1 MNLIS
6 YLNQNVRVKV
16 DRPLGSKHPK
26 HGFIYPVNYGFV
38 PDTISGDGEE
48 LDCYVLG
55 VFEPLN
61 EFTGK
66 CIAIIHRIN
75 DNDDKLII
83 VPENRNFSNKEID
96 VLIEFQERFFKH
108 EIIRENIEFNSLIP
122 ELSVSNIEI
131 SKKFYKDL
139 GFKIV
144 YERLEN
150 KFCFMQF
157 ENNQIM
163 LEENNDNW
171 NVAKME
177 YPYGNGMNISMT
189 VENVDYLYKTLKD
202 KQVKIFLDLEINE
215 YRVNNKIFQDKE
227 FLLQDPDGYL
237 LRFNN

>member
-1 MNLIS
+1 MNLIN

-96 VLIEFQERFFKH
+96 VLIEFQERFFQST
-108 EIIRENIEFNSLIP
+108 IEMS
-122 ELSVSNIEI
+122 
-131 SKKFYKDL
+131 D
-139 GFKIV
+139 
-144 YERLEN
+144 
-150 KFCFMQF
+150 
-157 ENNQIM
+157 
-163 LEENNDNW
+163 
-171 NVAKME
+171 
-177 YPYGNGMNISMT
+177 
-189 VENVDYLYKTLKD
+189 
-202 KQVKIFLDLEINE
+202 
-215 YRVNNKIFQDKE
+215 
-227 FLLQDPDGYL
+227 
-237 LRFNN
+237 